1 MAALFCIP
9 PSNEWE
15 FMWLHI
21 LTAFVMS
28 RFWVLA
34 ILIGVVVSHCCF
46 NVHFSTDKYFHMLIC
61 HLYPSI
67 YLLWGDVCSDLCSF
81 FSHWVVCFPG
91 VLIIWKTLAQVHYQI
106 CVLQMPHS
114 LWLGFSFS
122 EQCFSHR
129 RGYLFQWNLIYLLFL
144 SLFILLLFKNS
155 SSNPRSLRVSLMFYS
170 RSCIVFILHL
180 SLWLTLY

>member
-46 NVHFSTDKYFHMLIC
+46 NVHFSTDKYLHMLIC

-81 FSHWVVCFPG
+81 FFTLGCLFSWSFNYLENFSTSPLSDMCF
-91 VLIIWKTLAQVHYQI
+91 ANA
-106 CVLQMPHS
+106 S
-114 LWLGFSFS
+114 LSVTWFFILWAVFFTQKRLFISMKFDLFTFSFIIHT
-122 EQCFSHR
+122 FA
-129 RGYLFQWNLIYLLFL
+129 
-144 SLFILLLFKNS
+144 
-155 SSNPRSLRVSLMFYS
+155 V
-170 RSCIVFILHL
+170 
-180 SLWLTLY
+180 